1 MTWDV
6 SRHDV
11 VVGLGF
17 GDEGK
22 GAVVDALCGAG
33 PVAAVVRFNGGAQAA
48 HTVVDGDREHTFH
61 QFGSGTLRGVRT
73 LLSRYVTV
81 EPLALAAESR
91 ALAALGV
98 PDPLRLVSV
107 AEDALLTTP
116 IHVAANRTREDAR
129 GASRHGS
136 CGLGVGETVWYGLV
150 AQESR
155 AGRRP
160 APGSVFEGHPVP
172 PGEPAPAPTVGDCRA
187 PARLRRTLDA
197 LARWYEPLLAGG
209 AHGFGSVGELVAV
222 YREFGA
228 AVRIVEGR
236 CGQHGLGALAA
247 RGPLV
252 FEGAQGAL
260 LDQHHGFHPH
270 TTWSST
276 TPVNARALL
285 AEIGGRARVL
295 GVTRTSTTRHGAGP
309 LPTEDASLR
318 ARLPERHN
326 GDGGYQGSWRV
337 GHLDAVLLRH
347 AVRACGGIDGLA
359 VTHLD
364 RVASGLRWVDRYA
377 DGTVELPEGRPGD
390 LGHQSSLT
398 ARLASVRPVPRD
410 LPRDADAV
418 LARLE
423 RTTGVPVVVTGHGP
437 DRAAYA
443 VRVPV
448 PR

>member
-1 MTWDV
+1 M
-6 SRHDV
+6 SRDASAHDV

-33 PVAAVVRFNGGAQAA
+33 PVQAVVRFNGGAQAA
-48 HTVVDGDREHTFH
+48 HTVVDGGRAHTFH
-61 QFGSGTLRGVRT
+61 QFGSGTLHGVRT
-73 LLSRYVTV
+73 FLSRHIAV
-81 EPLALAAESR
+81 EPLALATESR
-91 ALAALGV
+91 ALARLGV
-98 PDPLRLVSV
+98 ADPLRLLSV
-107 AEDALLTTP
+107 ADGALLTTP

-129 GASRHGS
+129 GAARHGS
-136 CGLGVGETVWYGLV
+136 CGLGVGETVWSALV
-150 AQESR
+150 A
-155 AGRRP
+155 AHRP
-160 APGSVFEGHPVP
+160 APGSVYEGHPVP
-172 PGEPAPAPTVGDCRA
+172 PGEPPPAPTVGDCRE
-187 PARLRRTLDA
+187 PARLRRTLDT

-209 AHGFGSVGELVAV
+209 AHGFGEIGEIVAV

-228 AVRIVEGR
+228 AVRIVDDGELGR
-236 CGQHGLGALAA
+236 LATK
-247 RGPLV
+247 GPLV

-270 TTWSST
+270 TTWSNT
-276 TPVNARALL
+276 TPANARELL

-318 ARLPERHN
+318 ARLPEPHN
-326 GDGGYQGSWRV
+326 GDGGYQGAWRV

-347 AVRACGGIDGLA
+347 AVRACEGIDGLA

-364 RVASGLRWVDRYA
+364 RAASGLQWADRYA
-377 DGTVELPEGRPGD
+377 DGTVDLPEGRPGD
-390 LGHQSSLT
+390 LAHQ
-398 ARLASVRPVPRD
+398 RKLAAHLAAARPVLHD
-410 LPRDADAV
+410 LPRDEDAV
-418 LARLE
+418 RAQLE

-437 DRAAYA
+437 DRTAHA
-443 VRVPV
+443 VRTPV

>member
-1 MTWDV
+1 VTSDA
-6 SRHDV
+6 HDV

-33 PVAAVVRFNGGAQAA
+33 PVTAVVRFNGGAQAA
-48 HTVVDGDREHTFH
+48 HTVVDGDRAHTFH
-61 QFGSGTLRGVRT
+61 QFGSGTLHGVRT
-73 LLSRYVTV
+73 FLSRHVAV
-81 EPLALAAESR
+81 EPLALATESR
-91 ALAALGV
+91 ALAELGV
-98 PDPLRLVSV
+98 ADPLRLLSV

-129 GASRHGS
+129 GAARHGS

-150 AQESR
+150 A
-155 AGRRP
+155 AHRP
-160 APGSVFEGHPVP
+160 APGSVFEGHPVA
-172 PGEPAPAPTVGDCRA
+172 PGEPPPAPTVGDCRE

-228 AVRIVEGR
+228 AVRIVGDGE
-236 CGQHGLGALAA
+236 LGTLAA

-276 TPVNARALL
+276 TPTNARELL

-309 LPTEDASLR
+309 LPTEDPSLR
-318 ARLPERHN
+318 ARLPEQHN
-326 GDGGYQGSWRV
+326 GDGGYQGAWRV
-337 GHLDAVLLRH
+337 GHLDAVLLGY

-364 RVASGLRWVDRYA
+364 RASSGLQWADRYA
-377 DGTVELPEGRPGD
+377 DGTVDLPEGRPGD
-390 LGHQSSLT
+390 LAHQSSLT
-398 ARLASVRPVPRD
+398 ARLAVARPVLHD

-418 LARLE
+418 LAQLE
-423 RTTGVPVVVTGHGP
+423 RTTGVPRVVTGHGP
-437 DRAAYA
+437 DRTAYA
-443 VRVPV
+443 VRRPV
-448 PR
+448 LR

>member
-1 MTWDV
+1 MTGDV
-6 SRHDV
+6 HDV

-33 PVAAVVRFNGGAQAA
+33 HVAAVVRFNGGAQAA
-48 HTVVDGDREHTFH
+48 HTVVDGDRAHTFH
-61 QFGSGTLRGVRT
+61 QFGSGTLQGVRT
-73 LLSRYVTV
+73 FLSRHVAV
-81 EPLALAAESR
+81 EPLALATESR
-91 ALAALGV
+91 ALEHLGV
-98 PDPLRLVSV
+98 ADPLRLVSV
-107 AEDALLTTP
+107 ATDAPLTTP

-129 GASRHGS
+129 GAARHGS

-150 AQESR
+150 A
-155 AGRRP
+155 AFRP
-160 APGSVFEGHPVP
+160 APGSLFEGHPVASSEP
-172 PGEPAPAPTVGDCRA
+172 PPAPTVGDCRE

-197 LARWYEPLLAGG
+197 LARWYAPLLAGG

-228 AVRIVEGR
+228 AVRIVGDGE
-236 CGQHGLGALAA
+236 LGTLAA

-260 LDQHHGFHPH
+260 LDQHHGFHPY
-270 TTWSST
+270 TTWSNT
-276 TPVNARALL
+276 TPANARGLL

-309 LPTEDASLR
+309 LPTEDPTLR
-318 ARLPERHN
+318 ARLPEPHN
-326 GDGGYQGSWRV
+326 GDGGYQGAWRV

-364 RVASGLRWVDRYA
+364 RASSGLHWADRYA
-377 DGTVELPEGRPGD
+377 DGTVDLPEGRPGD
-390 LGHQSSLT
+390 LAHQSSLT
-398 ARLASVRPVPRD
+398 ARLAVARPVLDD
-410 LPRDADAV
+410 LPRDADAL
-418 LARLE
+418 LAQLE

-437 DRAAYA
+437 DRTAHA
-443 VRVPV
+443 VRRPV
-448 PR
+448 LR